1 MNTTGRPFAAI
12 IHLILVFLMLI
23 SIVLIG
29 QQYSMPLYQ
38 VGLLLLVT
46 ATLIQVAFGNI
57 PPTTNLARSLRLFV
71 SFMLIIAVVFGV
83 SLLLV
88 PLLVQLGK

>member
-1 MNTTGRPFAAI
+1 
-12 IHLILVFLMLI
+12 MLI

-57 PPTTNLARSLRLFV
+57 PPAANLARSLRMFIT
-71 SFMLIIAVVFGV
+71 FMAIIVVVFVV
-83 SLLLV
+83 SLLIV